1 MNKRGFELNF
11 TLIVLGVAAII
22 ALFVIFGLSGQ
33 STKLIGKVKSFSDA
47 KSADLDL
54 SLAKDNP
61 DLLFEKGVQTFTT
74 GIEDDDKNSLRT
86 SFTLFS
92 EFLKITDDDDFYNSE
107 KQKSQYYLGI
117 LSYYLDKTNMIS
129 LLENQVSQELDGF
142 FINYNYVSRAYL
154 ILAHSKSL
162 NWGEVLNV
170 YKEGELKLES
180 PKDKTKKVD
189 FLTYLN
195 EFPEE
200 TDKLI
205 EYRRV
210 HTKVVRTVARAC
222 LNVDSCDKND
232 FYEKHKTEI
241 DGDLKLKEEY
251 SKSVRK

>member
-33 STKLIGKVKSFSDA
+33 STKLIGKIKGFSDA
-47 KSADLDL
+47 KTSDLDL
-54 SLAKDNP
+54 LNAKDNP

-129 LLENQVSQELDGF
+129 LLENQASQKLEGF

-162 NWGEVLNV
+162 NWGVVLNV
-170 YKEGELKLES
+170 YKKGELELES

-195 EFPEE
+195 EFPED

-205 EYRRV
+205 EYHRV
-210 HTKVVRTVARAC
+210 HTKVVRTVARAY
-222 LNVDSCDKND
+222 LNVDKANALVFYKN
-232 FYEKHKTEI
+232 HKIEI
-241 DGDLKLKEEY
+241 DGDLKLKEDY
-251 SKSVRK
+251 SKLVDS